1 MRAARAPEGGGWVC
15 VILKLTCAFH
25 DSLAAR
31 PLSCTRESMM
41 LPRNLPGSF
50 LLATMLAGCA
60 SARSLDEV
68 PIQAPRECES
78 VRRLNARSPGP
89 SYGAA
94 RPLERVTA
102 CPERAGQAISE
113 ALSGLRSSRDP
124 ERLEEAS
131 WLVHYLHDA
140 QIYGAALDV
149 AGDRRASLEAR
160 VNAFRVLHWTLRPSE
175 SPGYSYFLQKPV
187 ENSSARMTWCSCT
200 GHYYHG
206 YTADDQGWPVIGRL
220 VPEDFVEQI
229 YNLAQRIEMDSAEP
243 QPVRWAASHVRRSQ
257 PETELLEKLA
267 EARIPPVTGR

>member
-1 MRAARAPEGGGWVC
+1 M
-15 VILKLTCAFH
+15 ILL
-25 DSLAAR
+25 
-31 PLSCTRESMM
+31 
-41 LPRNLPGSF
+41 RNLPGSF

-94 RPLERVTA
+94 RPLKRVNA

-113 ALSGLRSSRDP
+113 ELSGLRNSRSP
-124 ERLEEAS
+124 ERLERAS
-131 WLVHYLHDA
+131 WLAHYLHDA

-160 VNAFRVLHWTLRPSE
+160 VNAFRVLHWTLRPSQ
-175 SPGYSYFLQKPV
+175 SPGYSYFLGKPIDDSPALV
-187 ENSSARMTWCSCT
+187 TWCSCT

-206 YTADDQGWPVIGRL
+206 YTADDQGWPAIGRL
-220 VPEDFVEQI
+220 VPEDFVVQI
-229 YNLAQRIEMDSAEP
+229 HSLAQRIEMDATEP

-257 PETELLEKLA
+257 PEREILEKLA
-267 EARIPPVTGR
+267 EARVAAVTGR